1 MIIWYIIFIVT
12 IIDKID
18 KIETENHYFNL
29 NEHNKKYTYLNTIY
43 LEYKIYILM

>member
-1 MIIWYIIFIVT
+1 MIIWYVIFIVT
-12 IIDKID
+12 IDKID